1 MVELC
6 LKLIRSASRFLSSRH
21 LITEDNRKSLL
32 QFLKHLGMNKHSW
45 WLKIRCLRRLNRVHG
60 KYLVGANFSRNF
72 SFCGMRPNQI
82 ITKNKTKTT
91 IKFLSTS
98 KQFFMHVQQ
107 YYIIGLFALSLGWK
121 TFIHWFFNYLFLL
134 LHSFIYLFIQLLVS
148 TSSLSFT
155 HSIKV
160 IPFKNM

>member
-1 MVELC
+1 M
-6 LKLIRSASRFLSSRH
+6 
-21 LITEDNRKSLL
+21 
-32 QFLKHLGMNKHSW
+32 
-45 WLKIRCLRRLNRVHG
+45 NRVHG

-72 SFCGMRPNQI
+72 SFCAMRPNQI

-121 TFIHWFFNYLFLL
+121 AFFHSSIDSSITCFYFFIHSFTCSFSYLFLL
-134 LHSFIYLFIQLLVS
+134 LHYHSSILSRLFHLKTCSWTFHITFQITFQFSLQLSSKAVSFLLKLCILKWFNI
-148 TSSLSFT
+148 TLK
-155 HSIKV
+155 IEA
-160 IPFKNM
+160 